1 MIHVCRDAD
10 IKLQTNIAIGHNLA
24 WVVNSDTT
32 ILLKLDSIQTQL
44 FDIGAWWTLRVYI
57 ALSDGTKRIGRDAT
71 LRKLNFAPKFRY
83 HSSGICLSG
92 TREELIGGIT
102 YNRASVRCDVRSISM
117 SKQSYI

>member
-1 MIHVCRDAD
+1 M
-10 IKLQTNIAIGHNLA
+10 A
-24 WVVNSDTT
+24 WVVNNDTT

-57 ALSDGTKRIGRDAT
+57 ALSDGKNRTGHDAT
-71 LRKLNFAPKFRY
+71 LGKLNCAPKSRY
-83 HSSGICLSG
+83 HSSETCLSG
-92 TREELIGGIT
+92 TREELIGGIM